1 MVNDYLLIEVLIL
14 GRGGQGGATAAN
26 IIVSAAIMD
35 GLRAQAFPFF
45 GAERRGAPVKAF
57 ARISDGRILRH
68 GMFNEADVLIVMDL
82 GLIRTNYTKEVFV
95 KDGGRI
101 VINSPR
107 DAAIESKSFNLLGKA
122 YFYRVDARAIAFRNR
137 LIVAGWPV
145 VNTPM
150 LGAFSKATG
159 LIRVESIKKAV
170 MEFFEGKVG
179 EVNAIA
185 VEEAFHEVEEFNP
198 ISV

>member
-1 MVNDYLLIEVLIL
+1 MVNTDLLVEILIL

-26 IIVSAAIMD
+26 IIASAAIMD
-35 GLRAQAFPFF
+35 GLMAQAFPFF

-68 GMFNEADVLIVMDL
+68 GMFNEVDVLVIMDQ
-82 GLIRTNYTKEVFV
+82 GLVRTNYTKEVFV
-95 KDGGRI
+95 RDGGRI

-107 DAAIESKSFNLLGKA
+107 DAVVRSESFNLLGKA
-122 YFYRVDARAIAFRNR
+122 CFYRVDARAIALRNK
-137 LIVAGWPV
+137 LVAAGWPL

-159 LIRVESIKKAV
+159 LIRLESVKKAV
-170 MEFFEGKVG
+170 VEFFGERVG

-185 VEEAFHEVEEFNP
+185 VDEAFHEVEELT
-198 ISV
+198 

>member
-1 MVNDYLLIEVLIL
+1 MLVEVIIL

-35 GLRAQAFPFF
+35 GLTAQAFPFF

-68 GMFNEADVLIVMDL
+68 GMFSEADVLIVMDP
-82 GLIRTNYTKEVFV
+82 GLVRANYAKEVFIRN
-95 KDGGRI
+95 GGRV
-101 VINSPR
+101 VINSPS
-107 DAAIESKSFNLLGKA
+107 DAAIRCESFSLLGRA
-122 YFYRVDARAIAFRNR
+122 YFYRVDARAIALRNK
-137 LIVAGWPV
+137 LVVAGWPL
-145 VNTPM
+145 VNASM

-159 LIRVESIKKAV
+159 LIRVESVKKAV
-170 MEFFEGKVG
+170 AEFFGGRIG

-185 VEEAFHEVEEFNP
+185 VEEAFNEVEEFTP
-198 ISV
+198 ING